1 VLLFLGVSALVIAI
15 PGQDTALT
23 IRNTLLGNRATGLA
37 TALGVGAG
45 QSAWTL
51 ATALGVGAFL
61 AASEP
66 AFAALRLAGAAY
78 LVWLSAYAVVV
89 TRARSVFDRRRVR
102 RAVDAVAGT
111 VLVAFGLR
119 LAAERP

>member
-51 ATALGVGAFL
+51 ATALGVGAIL

-66 AFAALRLAGAAY
+66 AFAALRLTI
-78 LVWLSAYAVVV
+78 VWLSAYAVVV
-89 TRARSVFDRRRVR
+89 TRARSVFDRRRGR

>member
-51 ATALGVGAFL
+51 ATALGVGAIL

-78 LVWLSAYAVVV
+78 LVWLSTYAVVV